1 MASSGCV
8 SLQGLF
14 FCKNS
19 GKAAD
24 SARPPA
30 AAKKSDKNL
39 RLPENLV
46 YYIQELRKKNFL
58 NT

>member
-8 SLQGLF
+8 SLHGLF

-46 YYIQELRKKNFL
+46 YYI
-58 NT
+58 

>member
-1 MASSGCV
+1 VKEEAFFTGRPLAVHPCTAY
-8 SLQGLF
+8 F

-19 GKAAD
+19 GKAAG

-39 RLPENLV
+39 RPPENLV
-46 YYIQELRKKNFL
+46 
-58 NT
+58 